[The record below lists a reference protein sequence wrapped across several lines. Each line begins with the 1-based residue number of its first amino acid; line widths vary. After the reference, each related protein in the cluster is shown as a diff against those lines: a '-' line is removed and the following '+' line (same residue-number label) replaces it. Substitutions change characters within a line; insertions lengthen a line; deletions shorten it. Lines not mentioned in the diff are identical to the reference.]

1 MKIIKNSNDIN
12 LVLNVETDFLTNL
25 GSEENLQQFEGEV
38 LDEILNP
45 IENYEIIRFI
55 HEPYLVGTGTTL
67 NQCDIW
73 FYFYFLNNGSY
84 VQDYA
89 PQGISSK
96 ENELMLK
103 QSTESFFRL
112 EFYKTP
118 GTVTNNVLTCE
129 PPTRVNRKL
138 IFSRNLTLP
147 LGEKMFFN
155 TLNGYVHL
163 PVFNGNNYRNKE
175 NMYLF
180 WFEEENVFDETNL
193 SGTTTGNTFF
203 MTAKFYNAKNGSIVD
218 FTNSGYTQNHEVEE
232 EKDMYYQ
239 VDINR
244 TNHTYKIHN
253 YIGGSKGDRVGT
265 VSGTTINAVKFYEKG
280 GGTTTIS
287 QTTLTPT
294 PTQTP
299 TKTPTPT
306 PTSQTSQTSIF
317 TATVDKSQYGEQP
330 PNNVVK
336 VTVNTSQSMVGTY
349 IWWGKKSGTATT
361 NDFINYNTAMLIQ
374 SSTGYTFDLVI
385 TDDETTEGD
394 QTFAVAIYTGTS
406 SNAGGEVAY
415 TSTFTILDDS
425 IAPQY
430 RYVILE
436 RIKDYNGGPC
446 DVAGNNL
453 TNFYWDQVND
463 GILDGSDQLWS
474 GAGYCYRVVSFTNDT
489 NELGNTQISDASK
502 NNCPSCPS

>member
-1 MKIIKNSNDIN
+1 MKLIKGTNDVN

-38 LDEILNP
+38 LDEVLNP

-55 HEPYLVGTGTTL
+55 HEPYSIGTGTTL
-67 NQCDIW
+67 TQCDIW

-84 VQDYA
+84 VQDYS

-147 LGEKMFFN
+147 LGEKMFYN
-155 TLNGYVHL
+155 TLNGYIHL

-203 MTAKFYNAKNGSIVD
+203 MTAKFYNAKNGAIVD
-218 FTNSGYTQNHEVEE
+218 FTNSGYTQNHEVVEE
-232 EKDMYYQ
+232 SDMYYQ

-244 TNHTYKIHN
+244 ANHTYQIYKYN
-253 YIGGSKGDRVGT
+253 GVTKGERVGR
-265 VSGTTINAVKFYEKG
+265 VSGTTINAVKFYEKQETVSAG
-280 GGTTTIS
+280 SIPPS
-287 QTTLTPT
+287 ST

-299 TKTPTPT
+299 TPTATIGSSPTPAPTHTPTPT
-306 PTSQTSQTSIF
+306 ITLSPSATSVGSSIYPNRILLAYSVNGTITKCQTYTCFGSN
-317 TATVDKSQYGEQP
+317 
-330 PNNVVK
+330 NNV
-336 VTVNTSQSMVGTY
+336 
-349 IWWGKKSGTATT
+349 
-361 NDFINYNTAMLIQ
+361 
-374 SSTGYTFDLVI
+374 
-385 TDDETTEGD
+385 
-394 QTFAVAIYTGTS
+394 
-406 SNAGGEVAY
+406 
-415 TSTFTILDDS
+415 TI
-425 IAPQY
+425 
-430 RYVILE
+430 
-436 RIKDYNGGPC
+436 
-446 DVAGNNL
+446 
-453 TNFYWDQVND
+453 
-463 GILDGSDQLWS
+463 
-474 GAGYCYRVVSFTNDT
+474 
-489 NELGNTQISDASK
+489 
-502 NNCPSCPS
+502 